1 MARHKE
7 GRRKGW
13 RPVGVVIVSILGLL
27 AASMARGASDSP
39 MSPNA
44 APPPPGF
51 VFVRW
56 PGGVV
61 ELVPEHL
68 SPALPSVRNE
78 NTKGSPCPAGTVR
91 HCYES
96 PPNSWN
102 VICECKRLGITKKG
116 PPKAQAVKGRP
127 CTKADGTPGIT
138 GNCDPYGNCR
148 CIDRPIRAPG
158 PGINTKSGSCCPAC
172 ATALKRVQ

>member
-1 MARHKE
+1 M
-7 GRRKGW
+7 
-13 RPVGVVIVSILGLL
+13 GVVIVSLLGLL
-27 AASMARGASDSP
+27 ASAIARGGEDKPLAP
-39 MSPNA
+39 GA

-61 ELVPEHL
+61 ELVPTHL
-68 SPALPSVRNE
+68 SPALPSTRSGND
-78 NTKGSPCPAGTVR
+78 NTKGTPCPQGTVR

-116 PPKAQAVKGRP
+116 PPKAQATKG
-127 CTKADGTPGIT
+127 GT
-138 GNCDPYGNCR
+138 
-148 CIDRPIRAPG
+148 
-158 PGINTKSGSCCPAC
+158 CCPAC
-172 ATALKRVQ
+172 ADAIKRVK